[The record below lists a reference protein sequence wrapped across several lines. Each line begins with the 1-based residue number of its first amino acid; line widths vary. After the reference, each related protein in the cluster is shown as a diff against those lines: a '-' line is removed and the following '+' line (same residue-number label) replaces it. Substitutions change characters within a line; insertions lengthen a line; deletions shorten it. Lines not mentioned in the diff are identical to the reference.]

1 MWKETEALN
10 KKISL
15 VVQDGQRQLEMIG
28 ESSGRVGR
36 MTEQVRIA
44 QQSGCR
50 AAQLVSLGGCDDRD
64 QYSRAE
70 GKTLIESWLCQYAL
84 LN

>member
-1 MWKETEALN
+1 MN

-15 VVQDGQRQLEMIG
+15 VVQDGQPQLEMIG

-50 AAQLVSLGGCDDRD
+50 AAQLVSLGGVMTGV
-64 QYSRAE
+64 STPGLRARP
-70 GKTLIESWLCQYAL
+70 S
-84 LN
+84 